1 MTKFL
6 SPISRYKAAIFTSV
20 ATVLVA
26 VFISLATFVV
36 WFHETKM
43 ESYINSVEENRITL
57 ENQEKRIEEII
68 KDIDIST
75 ESLEI
80 EIRRY
85 IDYNYGELSKRDEN
99 VAKLI
104 FLYNQQDKRLS
115 SIETI
120 LTKY

>member
-6 SPISRYKAAIFTSV
+6 SAISRYKASIFISF
-20 ATVLVA
+20 ATALVA

-57 ENQEKRIEEII
+57 ESQEKRIEEII

-75 ESLEI
+75 ENLEI

-85 IDYNYGELSKRDEN
+85 IDFNYGELSKRDEN